1 MKQNKNE
8 LQTEQIFQNMIAFNS
23 ASELQTAQFLS
34 ENYDAFPSAAIT
46 TSSKFNSSCISSVF
60 PTFVLLCLA
69 VSIAFHLKSKFCACG
84 SCNPHSLWDRYL
96 RMGIWSFISPTGFL
110 K

>member
-1 MKQNKNE
+1 MSYRQ
-8 LQTEQIFQNMIAFNS
+8 LEQIFQNMIAFSS

-46 TSSKFNSSCISSVF
+46 TSSKFNSSCVSSVF

-69 VSIAFHLKSKFCACG
+69 VSIAFHLQASFVPVVLVILIPCG
-84 SCNPHSLWDRYL
+84 
-96 RMGIWSFISPTGFL
+96 III
-110 K
+110 